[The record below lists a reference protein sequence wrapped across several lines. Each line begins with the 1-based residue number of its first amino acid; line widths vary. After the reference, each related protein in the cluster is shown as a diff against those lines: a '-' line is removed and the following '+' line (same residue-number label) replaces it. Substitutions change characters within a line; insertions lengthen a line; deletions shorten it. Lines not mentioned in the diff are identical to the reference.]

1 MTRGRRLA
9 VRLLTAPIVLYRYTL
24 SAFMG
29 RECRYLPTC
38 SEYAEDAIA
47 KNGPWKGGWL
57 ALSRLCRCNPWGP
70 SGYDPVPDLG
80 HEHHPAWAPWRYGR
94 WTGAHIGRQLDKTP

>member
-1 MTRGRRLA
+1 MTLA
-9 VRLLTAPIVLYRYTL
+9 GKMTVAAMKAPILLYRYTL

-38 SEYAEDAIA
+38 SEYAEEAIE

-57 ALSRLCRCNPWGP
+57 ASSRLCRCNPLGP
-70 SGYDPVPDLG
+70 SGFDPVPDLKD
-80 HEHHPAWAPWRYGR
+80 EQHPWWSPWRYGR
-94 WTGAHIGRQLDKTP
+94 WTARQMARDLDKES

>member
-1 MTRGRRLA
+1 MTIGRKIA
-9 VRLLTAPIVLYRYTL
+9 VAAMKAPILLYRYTL

-38 SEYAEDAIA
+38 SEYAEEAIE

-57 ALSRLCRCNPWGP
+57 ALARLSRCHPWGP
-70 SGYDPVPDLG
+70 SGFDPVPDLSN
-80 HEHHPAWAPWRYGR
+80 ESHPFAPWHYGR
-94 WTGAHIGRQLDKTP
+94 WRGPSE